1 MQDVHVKSNPRLT
14 GFVENEEVLQTLK
27 EERNTLYTI
36 KGRSVNWIGH
46 IMHSNYLLKYAI

>member
-1 MQDVHVKSNPRLT
+1 MLQMIIWT

-27 EERNTLYTI
+27 EERNTLYKI

-46 IMHSNYLLKYAI
+46 IMHSNCLLKYVI